1 MSVKLEVDTEE
12 FKEAMKRKAEATEK
26 MKQFFKT
33 EGLGIVKEE
42 MEIVTPVLTGHLRA
56 SIRSKE
62 TPKGFFVHPS
72 AIYARKIERK
82 YGFVLRAYYSAL
94 TKLRTLIDDLIGD
107 LVGES

>member
-1 MSVKLEVDTEE
+1 
-12 FKEAMKRKAEATEK
+12 
-26 MKQFFKT
+26 MKQSFKT

-82 YGFVLRAYYSAL
+82 YGFVARAYTSAL
-94 TKLRTLIDDLIGD
+94 TRLRSLIEDLVGD